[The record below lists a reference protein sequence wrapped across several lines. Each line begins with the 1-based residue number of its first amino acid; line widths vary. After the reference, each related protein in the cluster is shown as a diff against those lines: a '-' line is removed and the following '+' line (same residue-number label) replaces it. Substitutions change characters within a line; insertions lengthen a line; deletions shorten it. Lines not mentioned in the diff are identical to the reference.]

1 MCFGR
6 GAGSSAAIVTVNPP
20 HSLRGEIKALIVP
33 DMDAKSFIATPYLS
47 LRRLLLARPLLRP
60 AR

>member
-1 MCFGR
+1 
-6 GAGSSAAIVTVNPP
+6 
-20 HSLRGEIKALIVP
+20 LRGEKKALIVHH
-33 DMDAKSFIATPYLS
+33 MDAKSFIATPYLS